1 MSVLAPLLT
10 GHEGRGEPLP
20 PAHSGPI
27 LRAAL
32 LATGGLHLIPIL
44 HCCQYRPALPVFQA
58 ALPAAREGCVLRE
71 PLPIP
76 ATKCDSTTRP
86 PCSPSL
92 PPTPQSSELRYQQ
105 QVEGLQRQLLAATRQ
120 RWREDLGLDGGAD
133 GGDDPHASRP
143 AKRQHQQQHT
153 PAAGGA
159 AAAAGARAPQ
169 PPPAQPGGEDE
180 GEEEERRREAE
191 ELLLRAR
198 APDEVQLEEQ
208 PKRQEQAG
216 AWVSVGVGDGG
227 GGEAVDP
234 YGRDPAFAVQHVE
247 RLVVEDT
254 ALGVLPEVARL
265 LELQRRLMGRGVG
278 EQQ

>member
-1 MSVLAPLLT
+1 MAPVPPHALYGLLHT
-10 GHEGRGEPLP
+10 ESRFCNPPLP
-20 PAHSGPI
+20 PTH
-27 LRAAL
+27 
-32 LATGGLHLIPIL
+32 
-44 HCCQYRPALPVFQA
+44 
-58 ALPAAREGCVLRE
+58 
-71 PLPIP
+71 
-76 ATKCDSTTRP
+76 
-86 PCSPSL
+86 
-92 PPTPQSSELRYQQ
+92 PTPQSSELRYQQ

-159 AAAAGARAPQ
+159 AADAR
-169 PPPAQPGGEDE
+169 PPGE
-180 GEEEERRREAE
+180 GEEEEEGEERRRREAE

-198 APDEVQLEEQ
+198 APDGVQLEEQ

-216 AWVSVGVGDGG
+216 VWVSVGVGVGVGDGG
-227 GGEAVDP
+227 RDEADP
-234 YGRDPAFAVQHVE
+234 YGRDPAFVVQHVE
-247 RLVVEDT
+247 RLVVEDP